1 MGKIKGGTVK
11 GVVILTLALL
21 ASTGIAAAQSAVKPV
36 AAKPAIAKPVIA
48 KDGKAAAI
56 AHPGIDLAGIDH
68 SVQPGDDFYLYANG
82 AWIKGAEIAANRS
95 SAGPGLALFE
105 EASRRT
111 RDLIQEMA
119 AANAPAG
126 SDAAKI
132 ADYYNSYMDEAA
144 INARGLSAI
153 QPTLDRIKAIK
164 DKTELA
170 RALGETLRT
179 DTDPLNNTNYH
190 TRHLFGLWVAQDFN
204 DPSHNAAYLL
214 QGGIGLP
221 DRDYYLSPDA
231 RMTEIRAQYQVHV
244 ARVLALAGMSDGE
257 AGNAAVRVVALETKI
272 AQAHVAAV
280 EGHDVVKANNHWSAA
295 DFPAKAPGL
304 DWSAYFAGAG
314 LKTADVVV
322 WQPAGLIG
330 EAALVASEPL
340 ADWQAFLTYH
350 AVDEAAPYLEKA
362 VGEENFAFYGKVLS
376 GVPEQSPRW
385 ERAIGAT
392 NEALG
397 FAIGRVYVQR
407 YFPAEAK
414 AKIQEIVANLLVA
427 FGQRI
432 DKLAWMAPA
441 TKAEAKAKL
450 TALKVGVGYPDR
462 WPDYTRLEVVRGD
475 AYGNWERASRF
486 EYQRNL
492 AKLTS
497 PVDRDEWWMTPQTIN
512 AVNLPVQNALNFP
525 AAILQPPFFDPQA
538 PDVVNYGAIGAVIGH
553 EISHSFDTEGA
564 EFDSTG
570 RLRNWWTPDDFA
582 HFKASAARLA
592 SQYDGYHPFPDVS
605 VNGKLTLTENIADVA
620 GLSAAYD
627 AWKLSLHG
635 KTMPVVQGLTGDQQF
650 FLAFAQ
656 SWREK
661 RREESLR
668 RQIQTNEHAPSHY
681 RGETVRNLDA
691 WYGAFDVKPGQALYL
706 TPDQRTPVW

>member
-1 MGKIKGGTVK
+1 MGKVTGGKVRK
-11 GVVILTLALL
+11 AVALTLALL
-21 ASTGIAAAQSAVKPV
+21 ASTGITVAQGAARPAV
-36 AAKPAIAKPVIA
+36 A
-48 KDGKAAAI
+48 KDGKPAAA
-56 AHPGIDLAGIDH
+56 AAAVHPGIDLAGIDH

-82 AWIKGAEIAANRS
+82 TWIKGAEIAANRS
-95 SAGPGLALFE
+95 SAGPSLALYE

-144 INARGLSAI
+144 IDARGLSPI

-214 QGGIGLP
+214 QGGLGLP
-221 DRDYYLSPDA
+221 DRDYYLSPSA
-231 RMTEIRAQYQVHV
+231 RMTELREQYQVHV
-244 ARVLALAGMSDGE
+244 ARVLALSGMSDGE
-257 AGNAAVRVVALETKI
+257 AGNAAARVVALETKI

-280 EGHDVVKANNHWSAA
+280 EGHDVVKANNHWSVA
-295 DFPAKAPGL
+295 DFPARAPGL
-304 DWSAYFAGAG
+304 DWTAYFAGAG
-314 LKTADVVV
+314 LKTGQVIV

-350 AVDEAAPYLEKA
+350 AMDEAAPYLEKA

-385 ERAIGAT
+385 ERAIAVT

-462 WPDYTRLEVVRGD
+462 WPDYNGLAVVRGD

-497 PVDRDEWWMTPQTIN
+497 PVDRDEWWMTPQTVN

-592 SQYDGYHPFPDVS
+592 TQYDGYHPFPDVS

-635 KTMPVVQGLTGDQQF
+635 KAAPVMQGLTGDQQF

-661 RREESLR
+661 RREASLR
-668 RQIQTNEHAPSHY
+668 RQIQTNEHAPSQY

-706 TPDQRTPVW
+706 APDQRTPVW